1 MAAPGISRR
10 RPGLANIIRRPALLF
25 SSVIALVVILV
36 ALFGGSLTSVSPTMQ
51 DYGATLQP
59 PSAEH
64 PFGTDSLGRDV
75 LSRTLHGTRTSL
87 LAALLAVGVATIIGL
102 PVGVVSG
109 YIGGWWDELVVMR
122 LIDGLQAFPFLILA
136 MSVVAALGPGL
147 TNAMLAIGI
156 GLAPA
161 FTRVVR
167 SAAVQ
172 LREQEFTEAAGALG
186 ASRLRTIL
194 VHVIPNCMPI
204 LIVQIAVSIGIVI
217 IAEASLSFLGLG
229 AQPPI
234 PSWGSELRAA
244 QGYMTFAPWLAVWPG
259 LAICVTV
266 LAFNLLGDELRSL
279 LDPKSRKA

>member
-1 MAAPGISRR
+1 MLR
-10 RPGLANIIRRPALLF
+10 NIIRRPALLV
-25 SSVIALVVILV
+25 SGLVALFVVVV
-36 ALFGGSLTSVSPTMQ
+36 ALFGGAFSSVSPTAQ
-51 DYGATLQP
+51 DYAATLQA

-64 PFGTDSLGRDV
+64 AFGTDSLGRDV
-75 LSRTLHGTRTSL
+75 LSRTIHGTRTSL
-87 LAALLAVGVATIIGL
+87 LAAFLAVGVATLIGL

-109 YIGGWWDELVVMR
+109 YIGGWWDELIVMR

-136 MSVVAALGPGL
+136 MSVVAALGPSL
-147 TNAMLAIGI
+147 TNAMLAIGV

-172 LREQEFTEAAGALG
+172 LREQEFTQAAGALG
-186 ASRLRTIL
+186 AGKLRTII

-204 LIVQIAVSIGIVI
+204 LIVQIAVSMGIVI

-244 QGYMTFAPWLAVWPG
+244 QGYMTFAPWLAIWPG

-266 LAFNLLGDELRSL
+266 LAFNLLGDELRSV